1 MKMTGRT
8 FAIRI
13 AVTAA
18 AAVMSAAS
26 AQTPDAVS
34 MQRTADLVNLMRSI
48 LDPAPAPVL
57 VSPAERAVSGKTTAD
72 PASPVVAATPVV
84 ILPDIVLPD
93 SEADAPEDIVKVTE
107 APAQSAAKATATRKQ
122 DDSDTDPDEYPPFSY
137 VFFFGDYV
145 PYYNGW
151 FYYSDN
157 WIWGRRLPR
166 PAEPPGWVPPPP
178 PPRPLDPL
186 RPYIGPGP
194 GPVVI
199 GNRSGSSSGRTVR
212 AGSSSADTQ
221 RIVRPK
227 ETDSTIPVVPNLHR
241 VPRKVETQVEPM
253 ERNTN
258 IPVSPSLHRIP
269 SKAAS
274 QILFPEKNES
284 VPVSASQHRIP
295 SKAASQQNRSTGQN
309 DAVPVAPGAHRI
321 SRGSR

>member
-1 MKMTGRT
+1 MKMNGRT

-26 AQTPDAVS
+26 AQTPDAES
-34 MQRTADLVNLMRSI
+34 MQRTADLVNLMRTI

-57 VSPAERAVSGKTTAD
+57 VSPAERAISGKTSAD
-72 PASPVVAATPVV
+72 PVSPVVAATPVV

-93 SEADAPEDIVKVTE
+93 SETDAPEEIVIVTE
-107 APAQSAAKATATRKQ
+107 APAQSAAKATAARKK
-122 DDSDTDPDEYPPFSY
+122 DAADTDSDPDEYPPFSY
-137 VFFFGDYV
+137 VFFFGEYV
-145 PYYNGW
+145 PYFNGW
-151 FYYSDN
+151 FYYSDA
-157 WIWGRRLPR
+157 WLWGRRLPR
-166 PAEPPGWVPPPP
+166 PAEPPHWIPPPP

-186 RPYIGPGP
+186 RPYGPGP
-194 GPVVI
+194 STVII
-199 GNRSGSSSGRTVR
+199 GNHGVSSSGRTVR
-212 AGSSSADTQ
+212 AGSSSTNTQ

-227 ETDSTIPVVPNLHR
+227 EPGSTIPVVPNLHR

-258 IPVSPSLHRIP
+258 IPVSPSLHRIQ

-274 QILFPEKNES
+274 QNLFPEKNDS

-295 SKAASQQNRSTGQN
+295 SKAASQNRSAGQN
-309 DAVPVAPGAHRI
+309 NTVPVAPGAHRI
-321 SRGSR
+321 SRGNR

>member
-1 MKMTGRT
+1 MKINGRT

-26 AQTPDAVS
+26 AQTPDAES
-34 MQRTADLVNLMRSI
+34 MQRTADLVNLMRTI

-57 VSPAERAVSGKTTAD
+57 VSPAERAVSGKTSAD

-93 SEADAPEDIVKVTE
+93 SETDAPEELVKVTE
-107 APAQSAAKATATRKQ
+107 APAQSAAKATAARKK
-122 DDSDTDPDEYPPFSY
+122 DAADTDSDPDEYPPFSY
-137 VFFFGDYV
+137 VFFFGEYV

-151 FYYSDN
+151 FYYSDA
-157 WIWGRRLPR
+157 WLWGRRLPR
-166 PAEPPGWVPPPP
+166 PAEPPHWIPPPP

-186 RPYIGPGP
+186 RPYGPGP
-194 GPVVI
+194 STVII
-199 GNRSGSSSGRTVR
+199 GNRGVSSSGRTVR
-212 AGSSSADTQ
+212 AGSFSTNTQ

-227 ETDSTIPVVPNLHR
+227 EPGSTIPVVPNLHR
-241 VPRKVETQVEPM
+241 VPRKVETQVEPR
-253 ERNTN
+253 EQNTN
-258 IPVSPSLHRIP
+258 IPVSPSLHRIQ

-274 QILFPEKNES
+274 QNLFPEKNDS

-295 SKAASQQNRSTGQN
+295 SKAASQNRSAGQN
-309 DAVPVAPGAHRI
+309 NTVPVAPGAHRI
-321 SRGSR
+321 SRGNR